1 MGTMSSPTTVE
12 DALQALVGGAR
23 VINGG
28 TDVMVPINEGRER
41 VDAWLSLRKVESL
54 QAIET
59 SEDNIRIGAGVTFAA
74 IETALAHSAPA
85 LAQAASTVG
94 SRQIRN
100 VATIGGNIATASP
113 AGDSL
118 LPLLAY
124 DTEVELASLRGTRSV
139 PIRDFFVGPKRT
151 SRKPDEILTAVIIRN
166 FQGSQHFA
174 KVGTRNA
181 MVISICS
188 ICARLDHERGIA
200 RVAAGSVAPTPLLIP
215 SAEQALLQKDEA
227 AEFSRLVVE
236 AASPIS
242 DHRASAEYRRHAL
255 GVLAERVHRL
265 LWQDTL

>member
-1 MGTMSSPTTVE
+1 MGTTSSPTTVE
-12 DALQALVGGAR
+12 DALEALALGAR

-28 TDVMVPINEGRER
+28 TDVMVPINEGLER
-41 VDAWLSLRKVESL
+41 VDSWLSLRNVQSL
-54 QAIET
+54 RAIERTDT
-59 SEDNIRIGAGVTFAA
+59 SIRIGAGVTFAA
-74 IETALAHSAPA
+74 IEEELADIAPA

-100 VATIGGNIATASP
+100 VATIGGNVATASP

-124 DTEVELASLRGTRSV
+124 DAEVELISV
-139 PIRDFFVGPKRT
+139 HGSRTVPLNQFFVGPKRT
-151 SRKPDEILTAVIIRN
+151 VRQPDELLTAVIVRE
-166 FQGSQHFA
+166 FRGAQHFA

-215 SAEQALLQKDEA
+215 SAEQALLKQDGA
-227 AEFSRLVVE
+227 ADFSRLVVQ
-236 AASPIS
+236 ASSPIS

-265 LWQDTL
+265 LWQKNR

>member
-1 MGTMSSPTTVE
+1 MGTTSAPTTVE
-12 DALQALVGGAR
+12 DALEVLASGAR

-28 TDVMVPINEGRER
+28 TDVMVPINEGLDR
-41 VDAWLSLRKVESL
+41 VDAWLNLRKVQSLRVVEKTESG
-54 QAIET
+54 
-59 SEDNIRIGAGVTFAA
+59 IRIGAGVTFAE
-74 IETALAHSAPA
+74 IEAELADLAPA
-85 LAQAASTVG
+85 LVQAASTVG

-100 VATIGGNIATASP
+100 VATIGGNVVTASP

-124 DTEVELASLRGTRSV
+124 DAEVELASLRGVRSM
-139 PIRDFFVGPKRT
+139 PLGKFFAGPKHTNRQPDELLTAITIRDF
-151 SRKPDEILTAVIIRN
+151 
-166 FQGSQHFA
+166 QGAQHFA

-200 RVAAGSVAPTPLLIP
+200 RIAAGSVAPTPLLIP
-215 SAEQALLQKDEA
+215 SAEGALLRQDGS

-236 AASPIS
+236 ASSPIS

-255 GVLAERVHRL
+255 GVLAVRVHRT
-265 LWQDTL
+265 LWQGAR